1 MSSFQTPHPI
11 AVTLELRVA
20 DVRVAAGARA
30 DTRVEV
36 RPRDAA
42 QRDDVSAAADTR
54 VEYADGRLLV
64 KEPRRLREWSPFGS
78 GGSIDVEIELPAGSD
93 LSVQTVLGSIR
104 CAGPVGHC
112 QLRSGFG
119 DVSLERCSGDAE
131 LATGSG
137 EVHAGEI
144 GGSAVI
150 RNANGDTWLA
160 AVAGDLRVK
169 AANGHIEVERS
180 RGSVNARSAN
190 GRIRIGSIR
199 HGSLVA
205 RTAAGRIEV
214 GIADGVAA
222 WLDLHTRHGHVYNE
236 LEAAAA
242 PAATDEQVEVRAS
255 TAYGDITIRRD
266 LEGRGELVAGAV
278 GYE

>member
-1 MSSFQTPHPI
+1 MPSFQTPHPI

-20 DVRVAAGARA
+20 DVRVAAGQRT

-36 RPRDAA
+36 RPRDPA

-78 GGSIDVEIELPAGSD
+78 GGSIDVEIELPVGSD
-93 LSVQTVLGSIR
+93 LSAQTALGPIR
-104 CAGPVGHC
+104 CTGPLGHC
-112 QLRSGFG
+112 RLRSGFG
-119 DVSLERCSGDAE
+119 DVSLERCGGDAE

-144 GGSAVI
+144 GGAAVI

-160 AVAGDLRVK
+160 AVTGDLRVK
-169 AANGHIEVERS
+169 AANGHIEIERS

-190 GRIRIGSIR
+190 GRIRIGSIGR
-199 HGSLVA
+199 GSLVA

-214 GIADGVAA
+214 GIAAGVAA

-236 LEAAAA
+236 LEATQA
-242 PAATDEQVEVRAS
+242 PSAGDEQVEVRAS
-255 TAYGDITIRRD
+255 TAYGDITVRRD
-266 LEGRGELVAGAV
+266 RDDLGELVAGGGGV
-278 GYE
+278 